1 MLFTRWVRIQNEEYG
16 GKKWIDV
23 EGDCGERMKVFF
35 FCLFFWGIDMEE
47 GKVKIRVYEEEER
60 EDQL

>member
-1 MLFTRWVRIQNEEYG
+1 MDKLLMLKGFAE
-16 GKKWIDV
+16 KD
-23 EGDCGERMKVFF
+23 EGFF
-35 FCLFFWGIDMEE
+35 FFFGLFFWGIDMEE

>member
-1 MLFTRWVRIQNEEYG
+1 M
-16 GKKWIDV
+16 GKGLEWKGWREMDKLLMV
-23 EGDCGERMKVFF
+23 KGWRRRMEVFF
-35 FCLFFWGIDMEE
+35 FSLFGLFFWGIDMEE